1 MERIKKTEKAGLPAC
16 RKAGFLHPECRE
28 YVNIFDIIEYSG
40 KRIVLHPWLCYAFSM
55 QEKKEGERMQ
65 NRMDLRS
72 LLRLVGRSSPIWLL
86 CMLLCAAGVYGV
98 SAYCIP
104 PSYTAS
110 ATLYIYNS
118 QEDTRELNA
127 GNVDT
132 SRKLVSTCSVVLQS
146 DRTLEQVL
154 RRTGGKRSLEE
165 LRGMLHM
172 EAVDHTEILR
182 ISVSSGDP
190 EEAAT
195 LCNTLLDC
203 APTELLR
210 VLQGGS
216 VKVIDTAAVP
226 EHPDSPNAVVNAILG
241 AVLGLAGS
249 ITAILT
255 WNLLDGRVRTAEELE
270 PCGAPVLAE
279 IPIPFHLGE
288 EATWCEGSNPN
299 ISSNPRLC

>member
-1 MERIKKTEKAGLPAC
+1 
-16 RKAGFLHPECRE
+16 
-28 YVNIFDIIEYSG
+28 
-40 KRIVLHPWLCYAFSM
+40 M

-72 LLRLVGRSSPIWLL
+72 LLRLIGRSSPIWLL

-172 EAVDHTEILR
+172 EAVDHTKFCAFR
-182 ISVSSGDP
+182 CRP
-190 EEAAT
+190 AT
-195 LCNTLLDC
+195 RRRRPPSAIRCWTVRRRNFC
-203 APTELLR
+203 ASCK
-210 VLQGGS
+210 G
-216 VKVIDTAAVP
+216 
-226 EHPDSPNAVVNAILG
+226 VV
-241 AVLGLAGS
+241 
-249 ITAILT
+249 
-255 WNLLDGRVRTAEELE
+255 
-270 PCGAPVLAE
+270 
-279 IPIPFHLGE
+279 
-288 EATWCEGSNPN
+288 
-299 ISSNPRLC
+299 